1 MARLGNIQ
9 EYEKRK
15 AAATPVGTSPQS
27 QSVREGFQQMAQK
40 PMEQP
45 VLQKVD
51 ANKVY
56 ESTRSQALG
65 SDAAQVDPQKTM
77 ESWNASPY
85 EYWTEQVKTN
95 PESTYAI
102 VNQMFAS
109 KETPE
114 EKAKRERREQL
125 GEVFNNLGNLI
136 GNAANLYYTHR
147 GGQYIDLNT
156 ANEKH
161 RERMQRIKD
170 KQDALDRQREQII
183 LNAKLGEIQAARKAK
198 ADKEQRDYNE
208 KVRREN
214 RAYQDK
220 KDKQNQA
227 NWQAQFD
234 WNVKQAEQNAADK
247 AEEKAYRREQDKNNL
262 AYKWAELNFRKEN
275 AKNGS
280 GNGKKSS
287 IDVVNTK
294 KGAMNVDFSKLN
306 DASIA
311 QLYQI
316 IPEEIRKKYDISSI
330 DNKNERLLRMNE
342 AIGDAL
348 MNVDGYSDWFEKS
361 GVGTYQQQ
369 HNPRDYSQYDVTD
382 DYSGYARN
390 VGKTQNAANVQSV
403 TAADVQTILDNN
415 KKKKK
420 DILQQGRNSLNKNS
434 GYSMKS
440 DTFR

>member
-183 LNAKLGEIQAARKAK
+183 LNAKLGDVKAQRAEKLAYDKMKYEQVAKEKDNAFKLKLNAYLKELDNAHKLGQIDAQTKAKLAEQAAKAK
-198 ADKEQRDYNE
+198 SDKELESFKQQ
-208 KVRREN
+208 N
-214 RAYQDK
+214 RINLKTTPSYGQDK
-220 KDKQNQA
+220 VMTSLTGSDGGTWTRNTQLSKEELRELSKYVE
-227 NWQAQFD
+227 D
-234 WNVKQAEQNAADK
+234 WSPYTKVDEDGKETIDYLGAIAD
-247 AEEKAYRREQDKNNL
+247 ASDSGLIPDYILEERGFKRSNDSTRRKGKSLPGVETK
-262 AYKWAELNFRKEN
+262 
-275 AKNGS
+275 
-280 GNGKKSS
+280 GNGK
-287 IDVVNTK
+287 
-294 KGAMNVDFSKLN
+294 SKHLN
-306 DASIA
+306 
-311 QLYQI
+311 L
-316 IPEEIRKKYDISSI
+316 
-330 DNKNERLLRMNE
+330 
-342 AIGDAL
+342 
-348 MNVDGYSDWFEKS
+348 
-361 GVGTYQQQ
+361 
-369 HNPRDYSQYDVTD
+369 
-382 DYSGYARN
+382 
-390 VGKTQNAANVQSV
+390 
-403 TAADVQTILDNN
+403 
-415 KKKKK
+415 
-420 DILQQGRNSLNKNS
+420 
-434 GYSMKS
+434 
-440 DTFR
+440 

>member
-1 MARLGNIQ
+1 
-9 EYEKRK
+9 
-15 AAATPVGTSPQS
+15 
-27 QSVREGFQQMAQK
+27 MAQK

-45 VLQKVD
+45 VLHKVD
-51 ANKVY
+51 PTKVY

-183 LNAKLGEIQAARKAK
+183 LNAKLGDAKTARAEAVAAKKADADAKAK
-198 ADKEQRDYNE
+198 DLQYKRDLALKQIDNAFKLGQIDAQTAANMKRDAAKAKSDKELESFKQQ
-208 KVRREN
+208 N
-214 RAYQDK
+214 RINLKTTPSYGQDK
-220 KDKQNQA
+220 VMTSLTGSDGGTWTRNTQLSKEELRELSKYVKDWSPYTKVDEDGKETIDYLGA
-227 NWQAQFD
+227 I
-234 WNVKQAEQNAADK
+234 AD
-247 AEEKAYRREQDKNNL
+247 ASDSGLIPDYILEERGFKRSNDSTRRKGKSLPGVE
-262 AYKWAELNFRKEN
+262 
-275 AKNGS
+275 AK
-280 GNGKKSS
+280 GNGK
-287 IDVVNTK
+287 
-294 KGAMNVDFSKLN
+294 SKHLN
-306 DASIA
+306 
-311 QLYQI
+311 L
-316 IPEEIRKKYDISSI
+316 
-330 DNKNERLLRMNE
+330 
-342 AIGDAL
+342 
-348 MNVDGYSDWFEKS
+348 
-361 GVGTYQQQ
+361 
-369 HNPRDYSQYDVTD
+369 
-382 DYSGYARN
+382 
-390 VGKTQNAANVQSV
+390 
-403 TAADVQTILDNN
+403 
-415 KKKKK
+415 
-420 DILQQGRNSLNKNS
+420 
-434 GYSMKS
+434 
-440 DTFR
+440 

>member
-51 ANKVY
+51 PTKVY

-85 EYWTEQVKTN
+85 EYWTEQVKAN
-95 PESTYAI
+95 PESTYSI
-102 VNQMFAS
+102 VNQMLAS

-125 GEVFNNLGNLI
+125 GEVFNNLGSLI

-183 LNAKLGEIQAARKAK
+183 LNAKLGDVKTARAEAVAAKKADADAKAKDLQYKRDLALKQIDNAYKLGQIDAQTKAKYAEAVLKAKSQKDLEDYRQKNRESLAESNHQRIIEREEARGGGSRATIRIPRSDGNGYDEYRKNDLTNPTVVSQIYYSLPDEYKSTNVYESPTMFDMQAAIGKALK
-198 ADKEQRDYNE
+198 DGKITEIAPDIKVGGKSE
-208 KVRREN
+208 K
-214 RAYQDK
+214 D
-220 KDKQNQA
+220 
-227 NWQAQFD
+227 
-234 WNVKQAEQNAADK
+234 
-247 AEEKAYRREQDKNNL
+247 
-262 AYKWAELNFRKEN
+262 
-275 AKNGS
+275 
-280 GNGKKSS
+280 
-287 IDVVNTK
+287 NTAPHRK
-294 KGAMNVDFSKLN
+294 KGKGNSDNVPP
-306 DASIA
+306 
-311 QLYQI
+311 Y
-316 IPEEIRKKYDISSI
+316 
-330 DNKNERLLRMNE
+330 
-342 AIGDAL
+342 
-348 MNVDGYSDWFEKS
+348 
-361 GVGTYQQQ
+361 
-369 HNPRDYSQYDVTD
+369 
-382 DYSGYARN
+382 
-390 VGKTQNAANVQSV
+390 
-403 TAADVQTILDNN
+403 
-415 KKKKK
+415 KKK
-420 DILQQGRNSLNKNS
+420 
-434 GYSMKS
+434 
-440 DTFR
+440 

>member
-51 ANKVY
+51 PTKVY

-170 KQDALDRQREQII
+170 KQDALDEQRKKLI
-183 LNAKLGEIQAARKAK
+183 LNAKLGDAKTARAEAVAAKKADADAKAK
-198 ADKEQRDYNE
+198 DLQYKRDLALKQIDNAFKLGQIDAQTAANMKRDAAKAKSDKELESFKQQ
-208 KVRREN
+208 N
-214 RAYQDK
+214 RINLKTTPSYGQDK
-220 KDKQNQA
+220 VMTSLTGSDGGTWTRNTQLSKEELRELSKYVKDWSPYTKVDEDGKETIDYLGA
-227 NWQAQFD
+227 I
-234 WNVKQAEQNAADK
+234 AD
-247 AEEKAYRREQDKNNL
+247 ASDSGLIPDYVLEERGFKRSKDSTRRKGKSLPGVE
-262 AYKWAELNFRKEN
+262 
-275 AKNGS
+275 AK
-280 GNGKKSS
+280 GNGK
-287 IDVVNTK
+287 
-294 KGAMNVDFSKLN
+294 SKHLN
-306 DASIA
+306 
-311 QLYQI
+311 L
-316 IPEEIRKKYDISSI
+316 
-330 DNKNERLLRMNE
+330 
-342 AIGDAL
+342 
-348 MNVDGYSDWFEKS
+348 
-361 GVGTYQQQ
+361 
-369 HNPRDYSQYDVTD
+369 
-382 DYSGYARN
+382 
-390 VGKTQNAANVQSV
+390 
-403 TAADVQTILDNN
+403 
-415 KKKKK
+415 
-420 DILQQGRNSLNKNS
+420 
-434 GYSMKS
+434 
-440 DTFR
+440 

>member
-1 MARLGNIQ
+1 
-9 EYEKRK
+9 
-15 AAATPVGTSPQS
+15 
-27 QSVREGFQQMAQK
+27 MAQK

-170 KQDALDRQREQII
+170 KQDALDEQRKQLI
-183 LNAKLGEIQAARKAK
+183 LNAKLGDVKTARAEAVAAKKADADAKAK
-198 ADKEQRDYNE
+198 DLQYKRDLALKQIDNAFKLGQIDAQTAANMKRDAAKATSDKELESIKQQNRIILKTTPGGGEGVRTSFSMPNGDIYTRATDLDDLEAIELAKYIKDPSPYTTTDSEGKVHRDY
-208 KVRREN
+208 K
-214 RAYQDK
+214 RAAVDAV
-220 KDKQNQA
+220 NSGS
-227 NWQAQFD
+227 
-234 WNVKQAEQNAADK
+234 VPADVLIRMG
-247 AEEKAYRREQDKNNL
+247 Y
-262 AYKWAELNFRKEN
+262 
-275 AKNGS
+275 
-280 GNGKKSS
+280 KKSGDS
-287 IDVVNTK
+287 SNRSK
-294 KGAMNVDFSKLN
+294 KSKSFGYGKSKKEDGYDLN
-306 DASIA
+306 DI
-311 QLYQI
+311 
-316 IPEEIRKKYDISSI
+316 
-330 DNKNERLLRMNE
+330 
-342 AIGDAL
+342 
-348 MNVDGYSDWFEKS
+348 
-361 GVGTYQQQ
+361 
-369 HNPRDYSQYDVTD
+369 
-382 DYSGYARN
+382 
-390 VGKTQNAANVQSV
+390 
-403 TAADVQTILDNN
+403 
-415 KKKKK
+415 
-420 DILQQGRNSLNKNS
+420 
-434 GYSMKS
+434 
-440 DTFR
+440 

>member
-51 ANKVY
+51 PTKVY

-102 VNQMFAS
+102 VNQMLAS

-136 GNAANLYYTHR
+136 GNAANIYYTHR

-170 KQDALDRQREQII
+170 KQDALDEQRKQLI
-183 LNAKLGEIQAARKAK
+183 LNAKLSDVKTARAEAAAAKKADADAKAKDLQYKRDLVLKQIENAFKLGQIDAQTKAKYAEAVLKAKSQKDLEDYRQKNRESLAESNHQRIIEREEARGGGSRATIRIPRSDGNGYDEYRKNDLTNPTVVSQIYHSLPDEYRSTNAYESPTMFDMQAAIGKALK
-198 ADKEQRDYNE
+198 DGKITEIAPDIKVGGKSE
-208 KVRREN
+208 K
-214 RAYQDK
+214 D
-220 KDKQNQA
+220 
-227 NWQAQFD
+227 
-234 WNVKQAEQNAADK
+234 
-247 AEEKAYRREQDKNNL
+247 
-262 AYKWAELNFRKEN
+262 
-275 AKNGS
+275 
-280 GNGKKSS
+280 
-287 IDVVNTK
+287 NTAPHRK
-294 KGAMNVDFSKLN
+294 KGKGSSDNVPP
-306 DASIA
+306 
-311 QLYQI
+311 Y
-316 IPEEIRKKYDISSI
+316 
-330 DNKNERLLRMNE
+330 
-342 AIGDAL
+342 
-348 MNVDGYSDWFEKS
+348 
-361 GVGTYQQQ
+361 
-369 HNPRDYSQYDVTD
+369 
-382 DYSGYARN
+382 
-390 VGKTQNAANVQSV
+390 
-403 TAADVQTILDNN
+403 
-415 KKKKK
+415 KKK
-420 DILQQGRNSLNKNS
+420 
-434 GYSMKS
+434 
-440 DTFR
+440 

>member
-15 AAATPVGTSPQS
+15 AAATPVGITPQS

-51 ANKVY
+51 PNKVY

-95 PESTYAI
+95 PESTYSI

-183 LNAKLGEIQAARKAK
+183 LNAKLGDAKTARAEAVAAKKADADAKAK
-198 ADKEQRDYNE
+198 DLQYKRDLALKQIDNAFKLGQIDAQTAANMKRDAANAASDKELESIKQQYRIIL
-208 KVRREN
+208 KTTP
-214 RAYQDK
+214 AYGQDK
-220 KDKQNQA
+220 VMTSLTGSDGGTWTRNTQLSKEELRELSKYVEDWSPYTKVDEDGKETIDYLGAIADASDSGLIPDYILEERGFKRSKDST
-227 NWQAQFD
+227 
-234 WNVKQAEQNAADK
+234 
-247 AEEKAYRREQDKNNL
+247 RRKGKSLPGVETK
-262 AYKWAELNFRKEN
+262 
-275 AKNGS
+275 
-280 GNGKKSS
+280 GNGK
-287 IDVVNTK
+287 
-294 KGAMNVDFSKLN
+294 SKHLN
-306 DASIA
+306 
-311 QLYQI
+311 L
-316 IPEEIRKKYDISSI
+316 
-330 DNKNERLLRMNE
+330 
-342 AIGDAL
+342 
-348 MNVDGYSDWFEKS
+348 
-361 GVGTYQQQ
+361 
-369 HNPRDYSQYDVTD
+369 
-382 DYSGYARN
+382 
-390 VGKTQNAANVQSV
+390 
-403 TAADVQTILDNN
+403 
-415 KKKKK
+415 
-420 DILQQGRNSLNKNS
+420 
-434 GYSMKS
+434 
-440 DTFR
+440 

>member
-51 ANKVY
+51 PTKVY

-136 GNAANLYYTHR
+136 GNAANLYYTTK

-183 LNAKLGEIQAARKAK
+183 LNAKLGDAKTARAEAVAAKKADADAKAK
-198 ADKEQRDYNE
+198 DLQYKRDLALKQIENAFKLGQIDAQTAANMKRDAAKATSDKELESIKQQ
-208 KVRREN
+208 N
-214 RAYQDK
+214 RIILKTTPAYGQDK
-220 KDKQNQA
+220 VMTSLTGSDGGTWTRNTQLSKEELRELSKYVE
-227 NWQAQFD
+227 D
-234 WNVKQAEQNAADK
+234 WSPYTKVDEDGKETIDYLGAIAD
-247 AEEKAYRREQDKNNL
+247 ASDSGLIPDYILEERGFKRSNNSARR
-262 AYKWAELNFRKEN
+262 
-275 AKNGS
+275 
-280 GNGKKSS
+280 
-287 IDVVNTK
+287 K
-294 KGAMNVDFSKLN
+294 KGGEFSF
-306 DASIA
+306 AS
-311 QLYQI
+311 
-316 IPEEIRKKYDISSI
+316 
-330 DNKNERLLRMNE
+330 
-342 AIGDAL
+342 
-348 MNVDGYSDWFEKS
+348 
-361 GVGTYQQQ
+361 
-369 HNPRDYSQYDVTD
+369 
-382 DYSGYARN
+382 
-390 VGKTQNAANVQSV
+390 QNNGFSF
-403 TAADVQTILDNN
+403 
-415 KKKKK
+415 K
-420 DILQQGRNSLNKNS
+420 
-434 GYSMKS
+434 
-440 DTFR
+440 

>member
-1 MARLGNIQ
+1 
-9 EYEKRK
+9 
-15 AAATPVGTSPQS
+15 
-27 QSVREGFQQMAQK
+27 MAQK

-183 LNAKLGEIQAARKAK
+183 LNAKLGDAKTARAEAVAAKKADADAKAK
-198 ADKEQRDYNE
+198 DLQYKRDLALKQIDNAFKLGQIDAQTAANMKRDAAKAKSDKELESFKQQ
-208 KVRREN
+208 N
-214 RAYQDK
+214 RINLKTTPAYGQDK
-220 KDKQNQA
+220 VMTSLTGSDGGTWTRNTQLSKEELRELSKYVE
-227 NWQAQFD
+227 D
-234 WNVKQAEQNAADK
+234 WSPYTKVDEDG
-247 AEEKAYRREQDKNNL
+247 
-262 AYKWAELNFRKEN
+262 KET
-275 AKNGS
+275 
-280 GNGKKSS
+280 
-287 IDVVNTK
+287 IDYL
-294 KGAMNVDFSKLN
+294 GAIA
-306 DASIA
+306 DASDSG
-311 QLYQI
+311 L
-316 IPEEIRKKYDISSI
+316 IPDYVLEERGFKRSNNSARRKKYGGFSF
-330 DNKNERLLRMNE
+330 
-342 AIGDAL
+342 A
-348 MNVDGYSDWFEKS
+348 
-361 GVGTYQQQ
+361 
-369 HNPRDYSQYDVTD
+369 SQ
-382 DYSGYARN
+382 
-390 VGKTQNAANVQSV
+390 
-403 TAADVQTILDNN
+403 NN
-415 KKKKK
+415 GFSFK
-420 DILQQGRNSLNKNS
+420 
-434 GYSMKS
+434 
-440 DTFR
+440 

>member
-183 LNAKLGEIQAARKAK
+183 LNAKLGDAKTARAEAVAAKKADADAKAK
-198 ADKEQRDYNE
+198 DLQYKRDLALKQIDNAFKLGQIDAQTAANMKRDVAKAKSDKELESFKQT
-208 KVRREN
+208 N
-214 RAYQDK
+214 RIIYKQTPSYEDLNGDK
-220 KDKQNQA
+220 KKSTYTYGGTEYNKKDLSSMVNLYNKLKEDGYALPNIKGKHLNQYVDAIA
-227 NWQAQFD
+227 NLMGKGT
-234 WNVKQAEQNAADK
+234 WNMGEFAPAEQNVPDIVDSDIVSSNAG
-247 AEEKAYRREQDKNNL
+247 AE
-262 AYKWAELNFRKEN
+262 KWKPDYDEEW
-275 AKNGS
+275 
-280 GNGKKSS
+280 
-287 IDVVNTK
+287 T
-294 KGAMNVDFSKLN
+294 SK
-306 DASIA
+306 
-311 QLYQI
+311 
-316 IPEEIRKKYDISSI
+316 
-330 DNKNERLLRMNE
+330 
-342 AIGDAL
+342 
-348 MNVDGYSDWFEKS
+348 
-361 GVGTYQQQ
+361 
-369 HNPRDYSQYDVTD
+369 
-382 DYSGYARN
+382 
-390 VGKTQNAANVQSV
+390 
-403 TAADVQTILDNN
+403 
-415 KKKKK
+415 
-420 DILQQGRNSLNKNS
+420 
-434 GYSMKS
+434 
-440 DTFR
+440 

>member
-183 LNAKLGEIQAARKAK
+183 LYAKLGDAKTARAEAVAAKKADADAKAK
-198 ADKEQRDYNE
+198 DLQYKRDLALKQIDNAFKLGQIDAQTAANMKRDAAKAKSDKELESFKQQNRINLKTTPGGGEGVRTSFSMPNGDIYTRATDLDDLEAIELAKYIKDPSLYTTTDSDGKVHRDY
-208 KVRREN
+208 K
-214 RAYQDK
+214 RAAVDAV
-220 KDKQNQA
+220 NSGS
-227 NWQAQFD
+227 
-234 WNVKQAEQNAADK
+234 VPADVLIRMG
-247 AEEKAYRREQDKNNL
+247 Y
-262 AYKWAELNFRKEN
+262 
-275 AKNGS
+275 
-280 GNGKKSS
+280 KKSGDS
-287 IDVVNTK
+287 SNRSK
-294 KGAMNVDFSKLN
+294 KSKSFGYGKSKKEDGYDLN
-306 DASIA
+306 DI
-311 QLYQI
+311 
-316 IPEEIRKKYDISSI
+316 
-330 DNKNERLLRMNE
+330 
-342 AIGDAL
+342 
-348 MNVDGYSDWFEKS
+348 
-361 GVGTYQQQ
+361 
-369 HNPRDYSQYDVTD
+369 
-382 DYSGYARN
+382 
-390 VGKTQNAANVQSV
+390 
-403 TAADVQTILDNN
+403 
-415 KKKKK
+415 
-420 DILQQGRNSLNKNS
+420 
-434 GYSMKS
+434 
-440 DTFR
+440 

>member
-51 ANKVY
+51 PTKVY

-170 KQDALDRQREQII
+170 KQDALDEQRKKLI
-183 LNAKLGEIQAARKAK
+183 LNAKLGDAKTARAEAVAAKKADADAKAK
-198 ADKEQRDYNE
+198 DLQYKRDLALKQIDNAFKLGQIDAQTAANMKRDAAKAKSDKELESFKQQ
-208 KVRREN
+208 N
-214 RAYQDK
+214 RINLKTTPAYGQDK
-220 KDKQNQA
+220 VMTSLTGSDGGTWTRNTQLSKEELRELSKYVKDWSPYTKVDEDGKETIDYLGA
-227 NWQAQFD
+227 I
-234 WNVKQAEQNAADK
+234 AD
-247 AEEKAYRREQDKNNL
+247 ASDSGLIPDYVLEERGFKRSKDSTRRKGKSLPGVE
-262 AYKWAELNFRKEN
+262 
-275 AKNGS
+275 AK
-280 GNGKKSS
+280 GNGK
-287 IDVVNTK
+287 
-294 KGAMNVDFSKLN
+294 SKHLN
-306 DASIA
+306 
-311 QLYQI
+311 L
-316 IPEEIRKKYDISSI
+316 
-330 DNKNERLLRMNE
+330 
-342 AIGDAL
+342 
-348 MNVDGYSDWFEKS
+348 
-361 GVGTYQQQ
+361 
-369 HNPRDYSQYDVTD
+369 
-382 DYSGYARN
+382 
-390 VGKTQNAANVQSV
+390 
-403 TAADVQTILDNN
+403 
-415 KKKKK
+415 
-420 DILQQGRNSLNKNS
+420 
-434 GYSMKS
+434 
-440 DTFR
+440 

>member
-183 LNAKLGEIQAARKAK
+183 LNAKLGDAKTARAEAVAAKKADADAKTKDLQYKRDLALKQIDNAFKLGQIDAQTAANMKRDAAKAK
-198 ADKEQRDYNE
+198 SDKELESFKQQ
-208 KVRREN
+208 N
-214 RAYQDK
+214 RINLKTTPSYGQDK
-220 KDKQNQA
+220 VMTSLTGSDGGTWTRNTQLSKEELRELSKYVEDWSPYTKVDEDGKETIDYLGAIADASDSGLIPDYVLEERGFKRSKDST
-227 NWQAQFD
+227 
-234 WNVKQAEQNAADK
+234 
-247 AEEKAYRREQDKNNL
+247 RRKGKSLPGVETK
-262 AYKWAELNFRKEN
+262 
-275 AKNGS
+275 
-280 GNGKKSS
+280 GNGK
-287 IDVVNTK
+287 
-294 KGAMNVDFSKLN
+294 SKHLN
-306 DASIA
+306 
-311 QLYQI
+311 L
-316 IPEEIRKKYDISSI
+316 
-330 DNKNERLLRMNE
+330 
-342 AIGDAL
+342 
-348 MNVDGYSDWFEKS
+348 
-361 GVGTYQQQ
+361 
-369 HNPRDYSQYDVTD
+369 
-382 DYSGYARN
+382 
-390 VGKTQNAANVQSV
+390 
-403 TAADVQTILDNN
+403 
-415 KKKKK
+415 
-420 DILQQGRNSLNKNS
+420 
-434 GYSMKS
+434 
-440 DTFR
+440 

>member
-147 GGQYIDLNT
+147 GGQYIDLNS

-183 LNAKLGEIQAARKAK
+183 LNAKLGDAKTARAEAVAAKKADADAKAK
-198 ADKEQRDYNE
+198 DLQYKRDLALKQIDNAFKLGQIDAQTAANMKRDAAKAKSDKELESFKQQ
-208 KVRREN
+208 N
-214 RAYQDK
+214 RINLKTTPSYGQDK
-220 KDKQNQA
+220 VMTSLTGSDGGTWTRNTQLSKEELRELSKYVE
-227 NWQAQFD
+227 D
-234 WNVKQAEQNAADK
+234 WSPYTKVDEDGKETIDYLGAIAD
-247 AEEKAYRREQDKNNL
+247 ASDSGLIPDYILEERGFKRSEDSTRRKGKSLPGVE
-262 AYKWAELNFRKEN
+262 
-275 AKNGS
+275 AK
-280 GNGKKSS
+280 GNGK
-287 IDVVNTK
+287 
-294 KGAMNVDFSKLN
+294 SKHLN
-306 DASIA
+306 
-311 QLYQI
+311 L
-316 IPEEIRKKYDISSI
+316 
-330 DNKNERLLRMNE
+330 
-342 AIGDAL
+342 
-348 MNVDGYSDWFEKS
+348 
-361 GVGTYQQQ
+361 
-369 HNPRDYSQYDVTD
+369 
-382 DYSGYARN
+382 
-390 VGKTQNAANVQSV
+390 
-403 TAADVQTILDNN
+403 
-415 KKKKK
+415 
-420 DILQQGRNSLNKNS
+420 
-434 GYSMKS
+434 
-440 DTFR
+440 

>member
-183 LNAKLGEIQAARKAK
+183 LNAKLGDAKTARAEAVAAKKADADAKAK
-198 ADKEQRDYNE
+198 DLQYKRDLALKQIDNAFKLGQIDAQTAANMKRDAAKAKSDKELESFKQQ
-208 KVRREN
+208 N
-214 RAYQDK
+214 RINLKTTPSYGQDK
-220 KDKQNQA
+220 VMTSLTGSDGGTWTRNTQLSKEELRELSKYVEDWSPYTKVDEDGKETIDYLGAIADASDSGLIPDYILEERGFKRSKDSA
-227 NWQAQFD
+227 
-234 WNVKQAEQNAADK
+234 
-247 AEEKAYRREQDKNNL
+247 RR
-262 AYKWAELNFRKEN
+262 
-275 AKNGS
+275 
-280 GNGKKSS
+280 
-287 IDVVNTK
+287 K
-294 KGAMNVDFSKLN
+294 KGGEFSF
-306 DASIA
+306 AS
-311 QLYQI
+311 
-316 IPEEIRKKYDISSI
+316 
-330 DNKNERLLRMNE
+330 
-342 AIGDAL
+342 
-348 MNVDGYSDWFEKS
+348 
-361 GVGTYQQQ
+361 
-369 HNPRDYSQYDVTD
+369 
-382 DYSGYARN
+382 
-390 VGKTQNAANVQSV
+390 QNNGFSF
-403 TAADVQTILDNN
+403 
-415 KKKKK
+415 K
-420 DILQQGRNSLNKNS
+420 
-434 GYSMKS
+434 
-440 DTFR
+440 

>member
-183 LNAKLGEIQAARKAK
+183 LNAKLGDADAKAK
-198 ADKEQRDYNE
+198 DLQYKRDLALKQIDNAFKLGQIDAQTAANMKRDAAKAKSDKELESFKQQ
-208 KVRREN
+208 N
-214 RAYQDK
+214 RINLKTTPAYGQDK
-220 KDKQNQA
+220 VMTSLTGSDGGTWTRNTQLSKEELRELSKYVE
-227 NWQAQFD
+227 D
-234 WNVKQAEQNAADK
+234 WSPYTKVDEDG
-247 AEEKAYRREQDKNNL
+247 
-262 AYKWAELNFRKEN
+262 KET
-275 AKNGS
+275 
-280 GNGKKSS
+280 
-287 IDVVNTK
+287 IDYL
-294 KGAMNVDFSKLN
+294 GAIA
-306 DASIA
+306 DASDSG
-311 QLYQI
+311 L
-316 IPEEIRKKYDISSI
+316 IPDYVLEERGFKRSNNSARRKKYGGFSF
-330 DNKNERLLRMNE
+330 
-342 AIGDAL
+342 A
-348 MNVDGYSDWFEKS
+348 
-361 GVGTYQQQ
+361 
-369 HNPRDYSQYDVTD
+369 SQ
-382 DYSGYARN
+382 
-390 VGKTQNAANVQSV
+390 
-403 TAADVQTILDNN
+403 NN
-415 KKKKK
+415 GFSFK
-420 DILQQGRNSLNKNS
+420 
-434 GYSMKS
+434 
-440 DTFR
+440 

>member
-183 LNAKLGEIQAARKAK
+183 LNAKLGDAKTARAEAVAAKKADADAKAK
-198 ADKEQRDYNE
+198 DLQYKRDLALKQIDNAFKLGQIDAQTAANMKRDAAKAKSDKELESFKQQ
-208 KVRREN
+208 N
-214 RAYQDK
+214 RINLKTTPSYGQDK
-220 KDKQNQA
+220 VMTSLTGSDGGTWTRNTQLSKEELRELSKYVE
-227 NWQAQFD
+227 D
-234 WNVKQAEQNAADK
+234 WSPYTKVDEDGKETIDYLGAIAD
-247 AEEKAYRREQDKNNL
+247 ASDSGLIPDYILEERGFKRSNDSTRRKGKSLPGVE
-262 AYKWAELNFRKEN
+262 
-275 AKNGS
+275 AK
-280 GNGKKSS
+280 GNGK
-287 IDVVNTK
+287 
-294 KGAMNVDFSKLN
+294 SKHLN
-306 DASIA
+306 
-311 QLYQI
+311 L
-316 IPEEIRKKYDISSI
+316 
-330 DNKNERLLRMNE
+330 
-342 AIGDAL
+342 
-348 MNVDGYSDWFEKS
+348 
-361 GVGTYQQQ
+361 
-369 HNPRDYSQYDVTD
+369 
-382 DYSGYARN
+382 
-390 VGKTQNAANVQSV
+390 
-403 TAADVQTILDNN
+403 
-415 KKKKK
+415 
-420 DILQQGRNSLNKNS
+420 
-434 GYSMKS
+434 
-440 DTFR
+440 

>member
-40 PMEQP
+40 PMEKP

-183 LNAKLGEIQAARKAK
+183 LNAKLGDAKTARAEAVAAKKADADAKAKDLQYKRDLALKQIENAFKLGQIDAQTKAKYAEAVLKAKSQKDLEDYRQKNRESLAESNHQRIIEREEARGGGSRATIRIPRSDGNGYDEYRKNDLTNPTVVSQIYHSLPDEYRSTNAYESPTMFDMQAAIGKALK
-198 ADKEQRDYNE
+198 DGKITEIAPDIKVGGKSE
-208 KVRREN
+208 K
-214 RAYQDK
+214 D
-220 KDKQNQA
+220 
-227 NWQAQFD
+227 
-234 WNVKQAEQNAADK
+234 
-247 AEEKAYRREQDKNNL
+247 
-262 AYKWAELNFRKEN
+262 
-275 AKNGS
+275 
-280 GNGKKSS
+280 
-287 IDVVNTK
+287 NTAPHRK
-294 KGAMNVDFSKLN
+294 KGKGSSDNVPP
-306 DASIA
+306 
-311 QLYQI
+311 Y
-316 IPEEIRKKYDISSI
+316 
-330 DNKNERLLRMNE
+330 
-342 AIGDAL
+342 
-348 MNVDGYSDWFEKS
+348 
-361 GVGTYQQQ
+361 
-369 HNPRDYSQYDVTD
+369 
-382 DYSGYARN
+382 
-390 VGKTQNAANVQSV
+390 
-403 TAADVQTILDNN
+403 
-415 KKKKK
+415 KKK
-420 DILQQGRNSLNKNS
+420 
-434 GYSMKS
+434 
-440 DTFR
+440 

>member
-51 ANKVY
+51 PNKVY

-85 EYWTEQVKTN
+85 EYWTEQVKNN

-183 LNAKLGEIQAARKAK
+183 LNAKLGDAKTARAEAVAAKKADADAKAK
-198 ADKEQRDYNE
+198 DLQYKRDLTLKQIENAFKLGQIDAQTAANMKRDAAKATSDKELESIRQTNRVALKGMKSGDARERDE
-208 KVRREN
+208 KVLTSLTGSDGGTWTRNTQLSKEELRELSKYVEDWSPYTKVDEDGKETIDYLGAIADASDSGLIPDYVLEERGFKRSKDSARR
-214 RAYQDK
+214 K
-220 KDKQNQA
+220 KDGGFSFASQN
-227 NWQAQFD
+227 
-234 WNVKQAEQNAADK
+234 
-247 AEEKAYRREQDKNNL
+247 
-262 AYKWAELNFRKEN
+262 
-275 AKNGS
+275 NG
-280 GNGKKSS
+280 
-287 IDVVNTK
+287 
-294 KGAMNVDFSKLN
+294 FSFK
-306 DASIA
+306 
-311 QLYQI
+311 
-316 IPEEIRKKYDISSI
+316 
-330 DNKNERLLRMNE
+330 
-342 AIGDAL
+342 
-348 MNVDGYSDWFEKS
+348 
-361 GVGTYQQQ
+361 
-369 HNPRDYSQYDVTD
+369 
-382 DYSGYARN
+382 
-390 VGKTQNAANVQSV
+390 
-403 TAADVQTILDNN
+403 
-415 KKKKK
+415 
-420 DILQQGRNSLNKNS
+420 
-434 GYSMKS
+434 
-440 DTFR
+440 

>member
-1 MARLGNIQ
+1 
-9 EYEKRK
+9 
-15 AAATPVGTSPQS
+15 
-27 QSVREGFQQMAQK
+27 MAQK

-51 ANKVY
+51 PTKVY

-183 LNAKLGEIQAARKAK
+183 LNAKLGDAKTARAEAVAAKKADADAKAK
-198 ADKEQRDYNE
+198 DLQYKRDLALKQIDNAFKLGQIDAQTAANMKRDAAKAVSDKELESIKQQYRINL
-208 KVRREN
+208 KTTP
-214 RAYQDK
+214 AYGQDK
-220 KDKQNQA
+220 VMTSLTGSDGGTWTRNTQLSKEELRELSKYVE
-227 NWQAQFD
+227 D
-234 WNVKQAEQNAADK
+234 WSPYTKVDEDG
-247 AEEKAYRREQDKNNL
+247 
-262 AYKWAELNFRKEN
+262 KET
-275 AKNGS
+275 
-280 GNGKKSS
+280 
-287 IDVVNTK
+287 IDYL
-294 KGAMNVDFSKLN
+294 GAIA
-306 DASIA
+306 DASDSG
-311 QLYQI
+311 L
-316 IPEEIRKKYDISSI
+316 IPDYILEERGFKRSNNSARRKK
-330 DNKNERLLRMNE
+330 
-342 AIGDAL
+342 
-348 MNVDGYSDWFEKS
+348 DGGFSFA
-361 GVGTYQQQ
+361 
-369 HNPRDYSQYDVTD
+369 SQ
-382 DYSGYARN
+382 
-390 VGKTQNAANVQSV
+390 
-403 TAADVQTILDNN
+403 NN
-415 KKKKK
+415 GFSFK
-420 DILQQGRNSLNKNS
+420 
-434 GYSMKS
+434 
-440 DTFR
+440 

>member
-183 LNAKLGEIQAARKAK
+183 LNAKLGDAKTARAEAVAAKKADADAKAKDLQYKRDLALKQIDNAFKLGQIDAQTKAKYAEAVLKAKSQKDLEDYRQKNRESLAESNHQRIIEREEARGGGSRATIRIPRSDGNGYDEYRKNDLTNPTVVSQIYYSLPDEYKSTNVYESPTMFDMQAAIGKALK
-198 ADKEQRDYNE
+198 DGKITEIAPDIKVGGKSE
-208 KVRREN
+208 K
-214 RAYQDK
+214 D
-220 KDKQNQA
+220 
-227 NWQAQFD
+227 
-234 WNVKQAEQNAADK
+234 
-247 AEEKAYRREQDKNNL
+247 
-262 AYKWAELNFRKEN
+262 
-275 AKNGS
+275 
-280 GNGKKSS
+280 
-287 IDVVNTK
+287 NTAPHRK
-294 KGAMNVDFSKLN
+294 KGKGNSDNVPP
-306 DASIA
+306 
-311 QLYQI
+311 Y
-316 IPEEIRKKYDISSI
+316 
-330 DNKNERLLRMNE
+330 
-342 AIGDAL
+342 
-348 MNVDGYSDWFEKS
+348 
-361 GVGTYQQQ
+361 
-369 HNPRDYSQYDVTD
+369 
-382 DYSGYARN
+382 
-390 VGKTQNAANVQSV
+390 
-403 TAADVQTILDNN
+403 
-415 KKKKK
+415 KKK
-420 DILQQGRNSLNKNS
+420 
-434 GYSMKS
+434 
-440 DTFR
+440 

>member
-1 MARLGNIQ
+1 MARLGSIQ

-40 PMEQP
+40 PMEKP

-170 KQDALDRQREQII
+170 KQDALERQREQII
-183 LNAKLGEIQAARKAK
+183 LNAKLGDAKTARAEAVAAKKADADAKAK
-198 ADKEQRDYNE
+198 DLQYKRDLILKQIDNAFKLGQIDAQTAANMKRDAAKAKSDLEIEAFRQPNRIALKTTPNANDSKVLTSLTGSDGGTWTRNTQLSKEELRELSKYVEDWSPYTKVDEDGKETIDYLGAIADASDSGLIPDYILEERGFKRSNDST
-208 KVRREN
+208 RRKGKSLPGVE
-214 RAYQDK
+214 
-220 KDKQNQA
+220 
-227 NWQAQFD
+227 
-234 WNVKQAEQNAADK
+234 
-247 AEEKAYRREQDKNNL
+247 
-262 AYKWAELNFRKEN
+262 
-275 AKNGS
+275 AK
-280 GNGKKSS
+280 GNGK
-287 IDVVNTK
+287 
-294 KGAMNVDFSKLN
+294 SKHLN
-306 DASIA
+306 
-311 QLYQI
+311 L
-316 IPEEIRKKYDISSI
+316 
-330 DNKNERLLRMNE
+330 
-342 AIGDAL
+342 
-348 MNVDGYSDWFEKS
+348 
-361 GVGTYQQQ
+361 
-369 HNPRDYSQYDVTD
+369 
-382 DYSGYARN
+382 
-390 VGKTQNAANVQSV
+390 
-403 TAADVQTILDNN
+403 
-415 KKKKK
+415 
-420 DILQQGRNSLNKNS
+420 
-434 GYSMKS
+434 
-440 DTFR
+440 

>member
-40 PMEQP
+40 PMEKS

-51 ANKVY
+51 PTKVY

-183 LNAKLGEIQAARKAK
+183 LNAKLGDVKTARAEAAAKAKNDAEAKAKDLQYKRDLALKQIENAYKLGQIDAQTKAKYAEAVLKAKSQKDLEDYRQKNRESLAESNHQRIIEREEARGGGSRATIRIPRSDGNGYDEYRKNDLTNPTVVSQIYHSLPDEYKSTNVYESPTMFDMQAAIGKALK
-198 ADKEQRDYNE
+198 DGKITEIAPDIKVGGKSE
-208 KVRREN
+208 K
-214 RAYQDK
+214 D
-220 KDKQNQA
+220 
-227 NWQAQFD
+227 
-234 WNVKQAEQNAADK
+234 
-247 AEEKAYRREQDKNNL
+247 
-262 AYKWAELNFRKEN
+262 
-275 AKNGS
+275 
-280 GNGKKSS
+280 
-287 IDVVNTK
+287 NTAPHRK
-294 KGAMNVDFSKLN
+294 KGKGNSDNVPP
-306 DASIA
+306 
-311 QLYQI
+311 Y
-316 IPEEIRKKYDISSI
+316 
-330 DNKNERLLRMNE
+330 
-342 AIGDAL
+342 
-348 MNVDGYSDWFEKS
+348 
-361 GVGTYQQQ
+361 
-369 HNPRDYSQYDVTD
+369 
-382 DYSGYARN
+382 
-390 VGKTQNAANVQSV
+390 
-403 TAADVQTILDNN
+403 
-415 KKKKK
+415 KKK
-420 DILQQGRNSLNKNS
+420 
-434 GYSMKS
+434 
-440 DTFR
+440 

>member
-183 LNAKLGEIQAARKAK
+183 LNAKLGDAKTARAEAVAAKKADADAKAKDLQYKRDLALKQIDNAFKLGQIDAQTKAKYAEAVLKAKSQKDLEDYRQKNRESLAESNHQRIIEREEARGGGSRATIRIPRSDGNGYDEYRKNDLTNPTVVSQIYHSLPDEYRSTNAYESPTMFDMQAAIGKALK
-198 ADKEQRDYNE
+198 DGKITEIAPDIKVGGKSE
-208 KVRREN
+208 K
-214 RAYQDK
+214 D
-220 KDKQNQA
+220 
-227 NWQAQFD
+227 
-234 WNVKQAEQNAADK
+234 
-247 AEEKAYRREQDKNNL
+247 
-262 AYKWAELNFRKEN
+262 
-275 AKNGS
+275 
-280 GNGKKSS
+280 
-287 IDVVNTK
+287 NTAPHRK
-294 KGAMNVDFSKLN
+294 KGKGSSDNVPP
-306 DASIA
+306 
-311 QLYQI
+311 Y
-316 IPEEIRKKYDISSI
+316 
-330 DNKNERLLRMNE
+330 
-342 AIGDAL
+342 
-348 MNVDGYSDWFEKS
+348 
-361 GVGTYQQQ
+361 
-369 HNPRDYSQYDVTD
+369 
-382 DYSGYARN
+382 
-390 VGKTQNAANVQSV
+390 
-403 TAADVQTILDNN
+403 
-415 KKKKK
+415 KKK
-420 DILQQGRNSLNKNS
+420 
-434 GYSMKS
+434 
-440 DTFR
+440 

>member
-147 GGQYIDLNT
+147 GGQYIDLNS

-183 LNAKLGEIQAARKAK
+183 LNAKLGDAKTARAEAVAAKKADADAKAK
-198 ADKEQRDYNE
+198 DLQYKRDLALKQIDNAFKLGQIDAQTAANMKRDAAKAKSDKELESFKQQ
-208 KVRREN
+208 N
-214 RAYQDK
+214 RINLKTTPSYGQDK
-220 KDKQNQA
+220 VMTSLTGSDGGTWTRNTQLSKEELRELSKYVE
-227 NWQAQFD
+227 D
-234 WNVKQAEQNAADK
+234 WSPYTKVDEDG
-247 AEEKAYRREQDKNNL
+247 
-262 AYKWAELNFRKEN
+262 KET
-275 AKNGS
+275 
-280 GNGKKSS
+280 
-287 IDVVNTK
+287 IDYL
-294 KGAMNVDFSKLN
+294 GAIA
-306 DASIA
+306 DASDSG
-311 QLYQI
+311 L
-316 IPEEIRKKYDISSI
+316 IPDYILEERGFKRSNNSARRKK
-330 DNKNERLLRMNE
+330 
-342 AIGDAL
+342 
-348 MNVDGYSDWFEKS
+348 DGEFSFA
-361 GVGTYQQQ
+361 
-369 HNPRDYSQYDVTD
+369 SQ
-382 DYSGYARN
+382 
-390 VGKTQNAANVQSV
+390 
-403 TAADVQTILDNN
+403 NN
-415 KKKKK
+415 GFSFK
-420 DILQQGRNSLNKNS
+420 
-434 GYSMKS
+434 
-440 DTFR
+440 

>member
-40 PMEQP
+40 PMEKP

-170 KQDALDRQREQII
+170 KQDALDEQRKKLI
-183 LNAKLGEIQAARKAK
+183 LNAKLDDAKTARAEAVAAKKADADAKAK
-198 ADKEQRDYNE
+198 DLQYKRDLALKQIDNAFKLGQIDAQTAANMKRDAAKAKSDKELESFKQQNRINLKTTPGGGEGVRTSFSMPNGDIYTRATDLDDLEAIELAKYIKDPSPYTTTDSDGKVHRDY
-208 KVRREN
+208 K
-214 RAYQDK
+214 RAAVDAV
-220 KDKQNQA
+220 NSGS
-227 NWQAQFD
+227 
-234 WNVKQAEQNAADK
+234 VPADVLIRMG
-247 AEEKAYRREQDKNNL
+247 Y
-262 AYKWAELNFRKEN
+262 
-275 AKNGS
+275 
-280 GNGKKSS
+280 KKSGDS
-287 IDVVNTK
+287 SNRSK
-294 KGAMNVDFSKLN
+294 KSKSFGYGKSKKEDGYDLN
-306 DASIA
+306 DI
-311 QLYQI
+311 
-316 IPEEIRKKYDISSI
+316 
-330 DNKNERLLRMNE
+330 
-342 AIGDAL
+342 
-348 MNVDGYSDWFEKS
+348 
-361 GVGTYQQQ
+361 
-369 HNPRDYSQYDVTD
+369 
-382 DYSGYARN
+382 
-390 VGKTQNAANVQSV
+390 
-403 TAADVQTILDNN
+403 
-415 KKKKK
+415 
-420 DILQQGRNSLNKNS
+420 
-434 GYSMKS
+434 
-440 DTFR
+440 

>member
-183 LNAKLGEIQAARKAK
+183 LNAKLGDAKTARAEAVAAKKADADAKAK
-198 ADKEQRDYNE
+198 DLQYKRDLALKQIDNAFKLGQIDAQTAANMKRDAAKAKSDKELESFKQQ
-208 KVRREN
+208 N
-214 RAYQDK
+214 RINLKTTPAYGQDK
-220 KDKQNQA
+220 VMTSLTGSDGGTWTRNTQLSKEELRELSKYVE
-227 NWQAQFD
+227 D
-234 WNVKQAEQNAADK
+234 WSPYTKVDEDG
-247 AEEKAYRREQDKNNL
+247 
-262 AYKWAELNFRKEN
+262 KET
-275 AKNGS
+275 
-280 GNGKKSS
+280 
-287 IDVVNTK
+287 IDYL
-294 KGAMNVDFSKLN
+294 GAIA
-306 DASIA
+306 DASDSG
-311 QLYQI
+311 L
-316 IPEEIRKKYDISSI
+316 IPDYVLEERGFKRSNNSARRKKYGGFSF
-330 DNKNERLLRMNE
+330 
-342 AIGDAL
+342 A
-348 MNVDGYSDWFEKS
+348 
-361 GVGTYQQQ
+361 
-369 HNPRDYSQYDVTD
+369 SQ
-382 DYSGYARN
+382 
-390 VGKTQNAANVQSV
+390 
-403 TAADVQTILDNN
+403 NN
-415 KKKKK
+415 GFSFK
-420 DILQQGRNSLNKNS
+420 
-434 GYSMKS
+434 
-440 DTFR
+440 

>member
-51 ANKVY
+51 PTKVY

-183 LNAKLGEIQAARKAK
+183 LNAKLGDAKTARAEAVAAKKADADAKAK
-198 ADKEQRDYNE
+198 DLQYKRDLALKQIDNAFKLGQIDAQTAANMKRDAAKAKSDKELESFKQQNRINLKTTPGGGEGVRTSFSMPNGDIYTRATDLDDLEAIELAKYIKDPSPYTTTDSDGKVHRDY
-208 KVRREN
+208 K
-214 RAYQDK
+214 RAAVDAV
-220 KDKQNQA
+220 NSGS
-227 NWQAQFD
+227 
-234 WNVKQAEQNAADK
+234 VPAEVLIRMG
-247 AEEKAYRREQDKNNL
+247 Y
-262 AYKWAELNFRKEN
+262 
-275 AKNGS
+275 
-280 GNGKKSS
+280 KKSGDS
-287 IDVVNTK
+287 SNSSK
-294 KGAMNVDFSKLN
+294 KSKSFGYGKSKKEDGYDLN
-306 DASIA
+306 DI
-311 QLYQI
+311 
-316 IPEEIRKKYDISSI
+316 
-330 DNKNERLLRMNE
+330 
-342 AIGDAL
+342 
-348 MNVDGYSDWFEKS
+348 
-361 GVGTYQQQ
+361 
-369 HNPRDYSQYDVTD
+369 
-382 DYSGYARN
+382 
-390 VGKTQNAANVQSV
+390 
-403 TAADVQTILDNN
+403 
-415 KKKKK
+415 
-420 DILQQGRNSLNKNS
+420 
-434 GYSMKS
+434 
-440 DTFR
+440 

>member
-40 PMEQP
+40 PMEKP

-51 ANKVY
+51 PTKVY

-136 GNAANLYYTHR
+136 GNAANLYYTTK

-170 KQDALDRQREQII
+170 KQDALDEQRKKLI
-183 LNAKLGEIQAARKAK
+183 LNAKLGDAKTARAEAVAAKKADADAKAK
-198 ADKEQRDYNE
+198 DLQYKRDLALKQIDNAFKLGQIDAQTAANMKRDAAKAKSDKELESFKQQNRINLKTTPGGGEGVRTSFSMPNGDIYTRATDLDDLEAIELAKYIKDPSPYTTTDSDGKVHRDY
-208 KVRREN
+208 K
-214 RAYQDK
+214 RAAVDAV
-220 KDKQNQA
+220 NSGS
-227 NWQAQFD
+227 
-234 WNVKQAEQNAADK
+234 VPADVLIRMG
-247 AEEKAYRREQDKNNL
+247 Y
-262 AYKWAELNFRKEN
+262 
-275 AKNGS
+275 
-280 GNGKKSS
+280 KKSGDS
-287 IDVVNTK
+287 SNRSK
-294 KGAMNVDFSKLN
+294 KSKSFGYGKSKKEDGYDLN
-306 DASIA
+306 DI
-311 QLYQI
+311 
-316 IPEEIRKKYDISSI
+316 
-330 DNKNERLLRMNE
+330 
-342 AIGDAL
+342 
-348 MNVDGYSDWFEKS
+348 
-361 GVGTYQQQ
+361 
-369 HNPRDYSQYDVTD
+369 
-382 DYSGYARN
+382 
-390 VGKTQNAANVQSV
+390 
-403 TAADVQTILDNN
+403 
-415 KKKKK
+415 
-420 DILQQGRNSLNKNS
+420 
-434 GYSMKS
+434 
-440 DTFR
+440 

>member
-51 ANKVY
+51 PNKVY

-85 EYWTEQVKTN
+85 EYWTEQVKSN

-102 VNQMFAS
+102 VNQMLAS

-125 GEVFNNLGNLI
+125 GEVFNNLGSLI

-170 KQDALDRQREQII
+170 KQDALDRQREQLI
-183 LNAKLGEIQAARKAK
+183 LNAKLGDAKTARAEAVAAKKADADAKAK
-198 ADKEQRDYNE
+198 DLQYKRDLALKQIDNAFKLGQIDAQTAANMKRDAAKAASDKELESIRHTNRVALKGMKSGDARERDE
-208 KVRREN
+208 KVLTSLTGSDGGTWTRNTQLSKEELRELSKYVEDWSPYTKVDEDGKETIDYLGAIADASDSGLIPDYILEERGFKRSKDSTRRKGKSLPGVET
-214 RAYQDK
+214 K
-220 KDKQNQA
+220 
-227 NWQAQFD
+227 
-234 WNVKQAEQNAADK
+234 
-247 AEEKAYRREQDKNNL
+247 
-262 AYKWAELNFRKEN
+262 
-275 AKNGS
+275 
-280 GNGKKSS
+280 GNGK
-287 IDVVNTK
+287 
-294 KGAMNVDFSKLN
+294 SKHLN
-306 DASIA
+306 
-311 QLYQI
+311 L
-316 IPEEIRKKYDISSI
+316 
-330 DNKNERLLRMNE
+330 
-342 AIGDAL
+342 
-348 MNVDGYSDWFEKS
+348 
-361 GVGTYQQQ
+361 
-369 HNPRDYSQYDVTD
+369 
-382 DYSGYARN
+382 
-390 VGKTQNAANVQSV
+390 
-403 TAADVQTILDNN
+403 
-415 KKKKK
+415 
-420 DILQQGRNSLNKNS
+420 
-434 GYSMKS
+434 
-440 DTFR
+440 